1 MLLAVL
7 MLLLGV
13 ALLTYGADR
22 LVAGSSAIALR
33 TGISPLLIGLTV
45 VAFATSS
52 PELVVSVMAA
62 LQGQSGI
69 AVGNVVGSNIA
80 NLGLVLAAA
89 ALLYPVRCE
98 QETFKRELP
107 LMVGAVALPFL
118 LLYNG
123 MISRIEGMVLLLL
136 LVGFVAWQV
145 HLARRQ
151 MAGHQV
157 AEEVGAYAGIDMGR
171 AALFVVFGT
180 GCLYVGS
187 EAFLSGAITIGRAL
201 GVSEAVIG
209 LTLVSVG
216 TSLPEL
222 ATTVAAAFKRET
234 GMVLGNIIGSNV
246 FNVLAV
252 LGITATIIPLGAGG
266 ITYVDLSVM
275 LLFSLVVWMAFAWRR
290 DLGRVFGVLLLGAYL
305 AYLAWLLV

>member
-1 MLLAVL
+1 MLLAL
-7 MLLLGV
+7 FLLLLGV

-33 TGISPLLIGLTV
+33 TGVSPLLIGLTV

-52 PELVVSVMAA
+52 PELVVSIMAA
-62 LQGQSGI
+62 LQGQSAI

-107 LMVGAVALPFL
+107 VMVGAVALPFI

-123 MISRIEGMVLLLL
+123 MITRIEGMALLLL
-136 LVGFVAWQV
+136 LVAFVAWQV

-157 AEEVGAYAGIDMGR
+157 AEEVGAYAGITVGR

-266 ITYVDLSVM
+266 ISYVDLSVM
-275 LLFSLVVWMAFAWRR
+275 LLFALVVWMVFAWRR
-290 DLGRVFGVLLLGAYL
+290 DMGRLFGGLLLGAYL

>member
-1 MLLAVL
+1 MLLAL
-7 MLLLGV
+7 FLLLLGV

-33 TGISPLLIGLTV
+33 TGVSPLLIGLTV

-52 PELVVSVMAA
+52 PELVVSIMAA
-62 LQGQSGI
+62 LQGQSAI

-107 LMVGAVALPFL
+107 VMVGAVALPFI

-123 MISRIEGMVLLLL
+123 MITRIEGMALLLL
-136 LVGFVAWQV
+136 LVAFVAWQV

-157 AEEVGAYAGIDMGR
+157 AEEVGAYAGITVGR

-266 ITYVDLSVM
+266 ISYVDLSVM
-275 LLFSLVVWMAFAWRR
+275 LLFALVVWMVFAWRR
-290 DLGRVFGVLLLGAYL
+290 DMGRLFGVLLLGAYL

>member
-1 MLLAVL
+1 MWLALL

-62 LQGQSGI
+62 LQGQSAI

-107 LMVGAVALPFL
+107 VMVGAVALPFI

-123 MISRIEGMVLLLL
+123 MITRIEGMALLLL
-136 LVGFVAWQV
+136 LVAFVAWQV

-151 MAGHQV
+151 MANHQV
-157 AEEVGAYAGIDMGR
+157 AEEVGAYAGITVGR

-266 ITYVDLSVM
+266 ISYVDLSVM
-275 LLFSLVVWMAFAWRR
+275 LLFALVVWMVFAWRR
-290 DLGRVFGVLLLGAYL
+290 DMGRLFGGLLLGAYL